1 MFVSPLFDLTPFF
14 TFADDKQV
22 IETGSNLQALIIN
35 MEQKLELMTKWLR
48 DTGLV
53 VNEEKTEIC
62 LFYKRDHET
71 VNVSINN
78 KIVTSKKSI
87 NVLGVLFDCKLQWN
101 IQVAQAII
109 KAKRALHGI
118 KLIRKFVNKDEMKQ
132 LITSNFYSVLY
143 YNCEI
148 WLLPSLNTVLK
159 QHILSASANALRL
172 LHKKSDLRISYDQ
185 LHRMEKR
192 ALPNDLMQYKLSI
205 QLYKVYNGDNMN
217 DDWQDMNVQ
226 QNFNA
231 RNNLFQISDYS
242 RLKVGKN
249 VLANRLRILNNQIDL
264 DWLNLSLNSFKIKMK
279 NVFLK

>member
-1 MFVSPLFDLTPFF
+1 
-14 TFADDKQV
+14 
-22 IETGSNLQALIIN
+22 
-35 MEQKLELMTKWLR
+35 
-48 DTGLV
+48 
-53 VNEEKTEIC
+53 
-62 LFYKRDHET
+62 
-71 VNVSINN
+71 
-78 KIVTSKKSI
+78 
-87 NVLGVLFDCKLQWN
+87 
-101 IQVAQAII
+101 
-109 KAKRALHGI
+109 
-118 KLIRKFVNKDEMKQ
+118 
-132 LITSNFYSVLY
+132 
-143 YNCEI
+143 
-148 WLLPSLNTVLK
+148 
-159 QHILSASANALRL
+159 
-172 LHKKSDLRISYDQ
+172 
-185 LHRMEKR
+185 MEKR

>member
-1 MFVSPLFDLTPFF
+1 
-14 TFADDKQV
+14 
-22 IETGSNLQALIIN
+22 
-35 MEQKLELMTKWLR
+35 
-48 DTGLV
+48 
-53 VNEEKTEIC
+53 
-62 LFYKRDHET
+62 
-71 VNVSINN
+71 
-78 KIVTSKKSI
+78 
-87 NVLGVLFDCKLQWN
+87 
-101 IQVAQAII
+101 
-109 KAKRALHGI
+109 
-118 KLIRKFVNKDEMKQ
+118 MKQ

-143 YNCEI
+143 YNGEI

-172 LHKKSDLRISYDQ
+172 LHNKSDLRISYDQ